1 MVDELVMHPSNA
13 VPDDRG
19 LSQVERVIDTFIA
32 PSKTFADV
40 RRNASWWLPFLL
52 MALFTTASTFV
63 VQHQVGF
70 DRVNENQ
77 VRESP
82 RREEALNQLTPE
94 AKAASMA
101 KGAKVTGVISY
112 SIPLFLLITFA
123 VYALLLWASFNFGLA
138 AQTTYSQALAVS
150 FYAALPYLL
159 INVLTIV
166 TLYFGGNAEAYNYKN
181 PVGTNLGYYMAQ
193 DSAPWLKSLL
203 GSIDLVKL
211 WSVVLTTIGMSSV
224 ARKTILQSAAI
235 VGSLWILGVLVG
247 IAGASFS

>member
-1 MVDELVMHPSNA
+1 MVNELVMNASDA
-13 VPDDRG
+13 VPDARG
-19 LSQVERVIDTFIA
+19 LSQIERVFDTFIA
-32 PSKTFADV
+32 PSKTFADI

-52 MALFTTASTFV
+52 MLLFTTASTFV

-94 AKAASMA
+94 ARAISMA
-101 KGAKVTGVISY
+101 KGAKITGIISY
-112 SIPLFLLITFA
+112 SVPVFLLITFA
-123 VYALLLWASFNFGLA
+123 IYALLLWASFNFGLA
-138 AQTTYSQALAVS
+138 AQVTYSQALAVS

-166 TLYFGGNAEAYNYKN
+166 TLYVGGNAEAYDYKN
-181 PVGTNLGYYMAQ
+181 PVGTNLGYYMAE
-193 DSAPWLKSLL
+193 SAPWLKSLL
-203 GSIDLVKL
+203 GSFDLVKL
-211 WSVVLTTIGMSSV
+211 WSVVLTTIGMSIV

-235 VGSLWILGVLVG
+235 VGSLWVLGVLVG
-247 IAGASFS
+247 VVGASFS